1 MNSTVRGLLVFVGLI
16 AFVAIFCVGLPYG
29 LFGAWGV
36 VAAIPVI
43 EVPGEVL
50 FPGAFPFG
58 FLNLGWG
65 DFTNTWLATI
75 IADVLVLVF
84 VGLAWV
90 SSKGWTNEVPKG
102 FQVWAETIVE
112 ALYGFTKQMAGDS
125 PRVRYQLFPLVGTL
139 FIFLLTA
146 NWMSLMPGVDTVGIM
161 HCAHGKQSGYMRHVD
176 GMPVDTLYN
185 TSPLNAG
192 TQATEEQYHACHE
205 LLEGHSH
212 VVAQYDTEVE
222 GGIDTVSA
230 QLNNAELAL
239 SEEARVELVHE
250 YEELTGYEHVA
261 YFPTA
266 AELERGVQPYAFVV
280 TPFVRPAATDLNLT
294 LGLALV
300 AFAFIQYFGISALGL
315 NYFQKFI
322 NLRALGELNKRPLG
336 AIDFVVGLFEIISEF
351 AKVIS
356 LAFRLFGNIFAG
368 AVLIFV
374 MHFLIATGLPIIFF
388 GLETIVGLAQALVF
402 AVLTLI
408 FCAQAMVSHHHD
420 DEHGEEAH
428 H

>member
-1 MNSTVRGLLVFVGLI
+1 MNSATGRGFLIFVGIVVVVALLCGVVP
-16 AFVAIFCVGLPYG
+16 FVV
-29 LFGAWGV
+29 FGAMGS
-36 VAAIPVI
+36 VAALPVI

-50 FPGAFPFG
+50 VENGFPFG
-58 FLNLGWG
+58 FNMGTGLNL
-65 DFTNTWLATI
+65 TNTWVATL

-84 VGLAWV
+84 VALAWNA
-90 SSKGWTNEVPKG
+90 SKGWTNEVPG
-102 FQVWAETIVE
+102 RFQAWVETIVE
-112 ALYGFTKQMAGDS
+112 GLYGFTKQMAGDS
-125 PRVRYQLFPLVGTL
+125 PQVRNVLFPLVGTI

-161 HCAHGKQSGYMRHVD
+161 HCAHGKQSGYMAL
-176 GMPVDTLYN
+176 GNQLYN
-185 TSPLNAG
+185 TTPLNAG
-192 TQATEEQYHACHE
+192 TQASEDQYHACEEVLH
-205 LLEGHSH
+205 GHR
-212 VVAQYDTEVE
+212 VNAQYDQAVE
-222 GGIDTVSA
+222 AEIDAVV
-230 QLNNAELAL
+230 AELNTEGL
-239 SEEARVELVHE
+239 SEEARAELVHE
-250 YEELTGYEHVA
+250 YEELTGFHHVV
-261 YFPTA
+261 YTPTA
-266 AELERGVQPYAFVV
+266 AELERGVQPHAYVV

-300 AFAFIQYFGISALGL
+300 SFAFIQYFGLSALGP
-315 NYFQKFI
+315 NYLQKFI

-336 AIDFVVGLFEIISEF
+336 AVDFVVGLFEIISEF

-374 MHFLIATGLPIIFF
+374 MHFLVSTGLPIIFF